1 MLKRSMAQGNAV
13 QAAITLIVCG
23 ALLAA
28 APAGLAQS
36 GLPQLGDGQEMSV
49 AAERKLGQRIA
60 RDIFRDPDYIDDPV
74 VGDYVQRIWQPLM
87 AAATARGDIPPELAE
102 RFAWQV
108 LLARDRSVNAFALP
122 GGYLGLHLGLIA
134 IVGNRDELASVL
146 AHELSH
152 VSQRHI
158 ARITSLQNQQAP
170 WLLGAMILGALAA
183 RKNIDVASAVVTT
196 AQAAS
201 IQNQLNFSR
210 DMEREADRIGYQV
223 LEQAQFN
230 VQGFVGMFDKL
241 ALANRINDNGS
252 FPYLRTHPLTSERMG
267 DMQAR
272 LQLAPSKPAASSE
285 AVALEHAL
293 IATRARLLAD
303 PSVDHLRSEVAQAQA
318 LLRASAAGSGWT
330 GSIPA
335 SPTLTSPTLA
345 SLSSS
350 TSTAKLRSLLV
361 PAQLYGGA
369 LAALKQR
376 DLPLAQRLAEAALTA
391 LAARSAGTPG
401 VHDSPAAAANPLP
414 DAPLPAGIAIQTVQ
428 LLQAEIALAQNN
440 PARARALV
448 LAHVHKSPV
457 PRPVLLLW
465 AQTSSA
471 ADTPAPERQKAL
483 DALQLWVAQQP
494 QDAPAWE
501 ALAGI
506 YTAQKQPLR
515 AIRALAEAR
524 VAVLDY
530 TAALDRYKAGQEL
543 AKSGGSSDYI
553 ELSIID
559 ARARAVQAL
568 QREFA
573 SDKAP

>member
-1 MLKRSMAQGNAV
+1 
-13 QAAITLIVCG
+13 
-23 ALLAA
+23 
-28 APAGLAQS
+28 
-36 GLPQLGDGQEMSV
+36 MSV

-108 LLARDRSVNAFALP
+108 MLARDRSVNAFALP
-122 GGYLGLHLGLIA
+122 GGYMGVHLGLIA
-134 IVGNRDELASVL
+134 MVGNRDELASVL

-183 RKNIDVASAVVTT
+183 RKNVDVASAVVTT

-252 FPYLRTHPLTSERMG
+252 FPYLRTHPLTSERIG

-272 LQLAPSKPAASSE
+272 LQLAPSKPVAASE

-318 LLRASAAGSGWT
+318 LLRASVLT
-330 GSIPA
+330 GSAPA
-335 SPTLTSPTLA
+335 SPTPASLTPASPSSTSPAPTSPA
-345 SLSSS
+345 SSTS
-350 TSTAKLRSLLV
+350 TSTAKLRSALV

-376 DLPLAQRLAEAALTA
+376 DLPLAQRLAEAALIALVARTA
-391 LAARSAGTPG
+391 IATRSAGTASAQG
-401 VHDSPAAAANPLP
+401 SPAAVANPKP
-414 DAPLPAGIAIQTVQ
+414 DALLAAGMAEQTVQ

-440 PARARALV
+440 PAHARALV
-448 LAHVHKSPV
+448 LAHAQKSPV
-457 PRPVLLLW
+457 ARPVLLLCVH
-465 AQTSSA
+465 SA
-471 ADTPAPERQKAL
+471 ERLQSAL
-483 DALQLWVAQQP
+483 RCMQFRQ
-494 QDAPAWE
+494 
-501 ALAGI
+501 
-506 YTAQKQPLR
+506 
-515 AIRALAEAR
+515 
-524 VAVLDY
+524 
-530 TAALDRYKAGQEL
+530 AAFLNWN
-543 AKSGGSSDYI
+543 
-553 ELSIID
+553 
-559 ARARAVQAL
+559 
-568 QREFA
+568 
-573 SDKAP
+573 